1 MFLHKRK
8 SSVIIGILF
17 SIGLGVLLHFVYEW
31 SDYNK
36 IVGFFSAVNESVWEH
51 LKLLFIPVTVFSLI
65 QWLFVRKEN
74 KGFLLSRVIALII
87 GMLWIVSSFYTISG
101 IVGKNDISVVNIGIF
116 VIGVVITF
124 LLSEI
129 IMKSIFNAPRYSD
142 TIAFIILFIFALLFA
157 VWTYN
162 PPKIGLFAIP

>member
-1 MFLHKRK
+1 MHKRK

-17 SIGLGVLLHFVYEW
+17 SVGAGVLLHFVYEW

-87 GMLWIVSSFYTISG
+87 GMLWIITSYYTISG

-129 IMKSIFNAPRYSD
+129 IMKSIFNAPRYAD
-142 TIAFIILFIFALLFA
+142 TIAFIILLIFALLFA